1 MKNKRVALYF
11 RCSTVQQNLE
21 IQSSDLRKYAEA
33 RGFDIV
39 KEYSDFGVSGAK
51 DRRPGLDEL
60 MKDARKRRFDLVLVW
75 RLDRL
80 GRNTRHLLT
89 LFEELEGLQISLVSH
104 QEAIDLSS
112 SLGRVVATVMSA
124 LAAFER
130 DLIRERVVAGIQN
143 ARNKGKRLGRPSRS
157 DVANKIHHLLQKG
170 NSYREIQRELNISPG
185 SISKYKKILSK

>member
-11 RCSTVQQNLE
+11 RCSTIQQNLE
-21 IQSSDLRKYAEA
+21 IQTSDLRKYAEV
-33 RGFDIV
+33 RGFEVV

-51 DRRPGLDEL
+51 DRRPALDQL
-60 MKDARKRRFDLVLVW
+60 MKDARKRRFDIVLVW

-112 SLGRVVATVMSA
+112 SLGRVIATVMSA

-130 DLIRERVVAGIQN
+130 DLIRERVVAGIEN
-143 ARNKGKRLGRPSRS
+143 AKNKGRVLGRPKSINKDLVRKLRNEGRTYRQIAS
-157 DVANKIHHLLQKG
+157 ALMISQGAVANSLK
-170 NSYREIQRELNISPG
+170 E
-185 SISKYKKILSK
+185 

>member
-21 IQSSDLRKYAEA
+21 IQTSDLRKYAEA

-112 SLGRVVATVMSA
+112 SLGRVIATIMSA

-130 DLIRERVVAGIQN
+130 DLIKERVAAGIQR
-143 ARNKGKRLGRPSRS
+143 AKDSGKKLGRPQSIDRTAIIS
-157 DVANKIHHLLQKG
+157 ARERGLT
-170 NSYREIQRELNISPG
+170 YAEIQKELKISAG
-185 SISKYKKILSK
+185 SVAQALRQR